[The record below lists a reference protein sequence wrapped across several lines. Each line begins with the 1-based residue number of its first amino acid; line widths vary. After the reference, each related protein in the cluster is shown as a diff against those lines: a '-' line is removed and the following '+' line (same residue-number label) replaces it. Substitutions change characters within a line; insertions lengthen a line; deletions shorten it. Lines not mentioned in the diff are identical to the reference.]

1 MGPRP
6 NPSPNANAKANPNAN
21 QELFVWGGGDA
32 VHAHEPLHLIDTT
45 SFLWNKPLT
54 TGNEPTEPE
63 PEPEP
68 ESEPESEPKP
78 QP

>member
-1 MGPRP
+1 M
-6 NPSPNANAKANPNAN
+6 
-21 QELFVWGGGDA
+21 WGGGDA

-63 PEPEP
+63 AEPEAEPEPEP
-68 ESEPESEPKP
+68 QP